1 MVNTYT
7 VGTTV
12 RLWGTFKAASYVVT
26 SGVPTATYAL
36 TDPSTVTLQVENPA
50 GTVTSYTYAGG
61 TVSKNS
67 TGVFYKDVALDAAG
81 EWGYR
86 WVGTGAVAVT
96 GEQLVT
102 VLVTQTA

>member
-1 MVNTYT
+1 MNTYA

-12 RLWGTFKAASYVVT
+12 RLWGTFKAASYTVT

-50 GTVTSYTYAGG
+50 GTVTSYTYAAA

-67 TGVFYKDVALDAAG
+67 TGVFYKDVALDTAG
-81 EWGYR
+81 DWSYR

-96 GEQLVT
+96 GEEFINVQ
-102 VLVTQTA
+102 VTQTA